1 MGTTYLHQEPGY
13 SVTEEQW
20 GEDNP
25 GLAGSPWNWTITTD
39 SPTFITWYMYS
50 EDGRAITNITSGSPG
65 PSYQL
70 DWANYVGPYVAGQ
83 RPKWTRI
90 VVDSTTAT
98 PALDA
103 EWDQANTGD
112 NLSND
117 PLSVVY
123 WNLADPSGGRGTY
136 PDGTTMGYCRDLSGF
151 ENTARAT
158 YGHTYLESTNS
169 GVTLVLAD
177 DAVHFPASRNWVSP
191 LLDTPAA
198 WTLLV
203 EAKFAAGGQET
214 SIVGSAGASG
224 KSNIYL
230 ALDATDHVV
239 AKTANDAGSV
249 FVATS
254 TATIDPT
261 VWHDYRVSRDASSLT
276 VQVDGTE
283 VATILCTGT
292 PPVDSQALA
301 MNATASP
308 GVVRESWFRSVKLF
322 AEADHYEPGR
332 ISLAPSPG
340 GLLTA
345 TASPRGRVKLG
356 LSVSPDGGPP

>member
-1 MGTTYLHQEPGY
+1 MGTTYLVQEAGY
-13 SVTEEQW
+13 SVTEDQW

-39 SPTFITWYMYS
+39 SPSFITWYMYS
-50 EDGRAITNITSGSPG
+50 EDGRPVTNITSGSPG
-65 PSYQL
+65 PTYQL

-83 RPKWTRI
+83 RPKWTRLI
-90 VVDSTTAT
+90 VDKTGVYG
-98 PALDA
+98 ALDA

-112 NLSND
+112 DLSGD
-117 PLSVVY
+117 PLSIVY
-123 WNLADPSGGRGTY
+123 WKLSDPSGGRGTY
-136 PDGTTMGYCRDLSGF
+136 PDGTTMGYCRDLSSF
-151 ENTARAT
+151 ERTARAS
-158 YGHTYLESTNS
+158 YGEGYLESTNIS
-169 GVTLVLAD
+169 VTLVLAD
-177 DAVHFPASRNWVSP
+177 DAVHFAASRSWVSP
-191 LLDTPAA
+191 LFTSPAE

-203 EAKFAAGGQET
+203 EAKFAAGGQAT
-214 SIVGSAGASG
+214 GIAGGTGASG

-254 TATIDPT
+254 TTTIDPT

-283 VATILCTGT
+283 VASILCTGT
-292 PPVDSQALA
+292 PPVDQQVLA
-301 MNATASP
+301 MNRCAAPGTA
-308 GVVRESWFRSVKLF
+308 RESWFRSVKLF
-322 AEADHYEPGR
+322 SEADHYEPGR
-332 ISLAPSPG
+332 VNLAPSPG

-345 TASPRGRVKLG
+345 TASPRGRVRIG
-356 LSVSPDGGPP
+356 MSVSPDGGPP

>member
-1 MGTTYLHQEPGY
+1 MGTTYLHQDAGY
-13 SVTEEQW
+13 SVTEDQW

-25 GLAGSPWNWTITTD
+25 GPSGSPWTWTITTD
-39 SPTFITWYMYS
+39 SPTAISWAMYS
-50 EDGRAITNITSGSPG
+50 EDGRVITSIFSGSPG
-65 PSYQL
+65 PTYQL
-70 DWANYVGPYVAGQ
+70 NWANYVGPYVAGQ
-83 RPKWTRI
+83 RPKWTRL
-90 VVDSTTAT
+90 VVDKTGVAGT
-98 PALDA
+98 LDA

-112 NLSND
+112 NLSGD
-117 PLSVVY
+117 ALSVVY
-123 WNLADPSGGRGTY
+123 WNMADPSGGRGTY
-136 PDGTTMGYCRDLSGF
+136 PNGTTMGYCRDLSGF
-151 ENTARAT
+151 EYTARAA
-158 YGHTYLESTNS
+158 YGHTYLESTNN

-177 DAVHFPASRNWVSP
+177 NSAHFTASRNWVSP
-191 LLDTPAA
+191 LFATPAA

-203 EAKFAAGGQET
+203 RAKFAAGGQDT

-254 TATIDPT
+254 TDTIDPT
-261 VWHDYRVSRDASSLT
+261 AWHDYRVSRDASSLT

-283 VATILCTGT
+283 VASILCTGT
-292 PPVDSQALA
+292 PPVDQQALA

-322 AEADHYEPGR
+322 SEADHYEPGR
-332 ISLAPSPG
+332 VNLAPSPG

>member
-1 MGTTYLHQEPGY
+1 MGTTYLAQGAGY

-25 GLAGSPWNWTITTD
+25 GVAGSPWNWTITAD
-39 SPTFITWYMYS
+39 SPPAITWSMYS
-50 EDGRAITNITSGSPG
+50 EDGRIITSISDGAIGST
-65 PSYQL
+65 YQL
-70 DWANYVGPYVAGQ
+70 DWANYAGPYLPGQ
-83 RPKWTRI
+83 RPKWTRL
-90 VVDSTTAT
+90 VVDKTGVYGV
-98 PALDA
+98 LDA

-112 NLSND
+112 NLSGD
-117 PLSVVY
+117 PLSAVY

-136 PDGTTMGYCRDLSGF
+136 PNGTTMGYCRDLSGF
-151 ENTARAT
+151 ENTARAS

-191 LLDTPAA
+191 LFDTPAA
-198 WTLLV
+198 WTLLA
-203 EAKFAAGGQET
+203 EAKFAASGQNT
-214 SIVGSAGASG
+214 GIVGSAGASG

-254 TATIDPT
+254 TTTIDPT

-292 PPVDSQALA
+292 PPVDQQALA

-308 GVVRESWFRSVKLF
+308 GIVRESWFRSVKLF
-322 AEADHYEPGR
+322 SEADYYEPGR

-340 GLLTA
+340 GVLTA
-345 TASPRGRVKLG
+345 TASPRGRVRIG
-356 LSVSPDGGPP
+356 MSVSPDGGPP